1 MAKNAIRTI
10 ESPETPQTPQSPIE
24 RMAALVAH
32 PDSKIDAAGMATLL
46 DAQLKYEA
54 NEARKAYAVAM
65 AAFKENPPK
74 IIKDRTVGYNKVS
87 YSHASLANV
96 TSCINKALSEHGLS
110 ASWVT
115 SQVNGSVNVACKI
128 THILGHSE
136 ETSLSAAPDT
146 SGSKNAIQAIGST
159 VTYLQRYTLLAL
171 TGLATYEDDDG
182 KGSDERPPAVRPPT
196 GEEWGFI
203 DEVCK
208 AITPPDG
215 MCVDRKKVAALC
227 YTATQL
233 YPYHANAVPRV
244 IQWLAEKDR
253 PEIYVPKPKDEFD
266 EHVEGYNA
274 EHTRQHSQPE
284 DPVAREAEA
293 TAAAKFGEENDQ
305 VPCRFLCNACSHEYD
320 EFIKVDQ
327 CPKCLTKDVI
337 DRQKGN

>member
-1 MAKNAIRTI
+1 MAKNEIQKT
-10 ESPETPQTPQSPIE
+10 ESPQSPIE

-171 TGLATYEDDDG
+171 TGLATYDQDDDG
-182 KGSDERPPAVRPPT
+182 KGSGERPPSVRPPT
-196 GEEWGFI
+196 DEEREVI
-203 DEVCK
+203 AEVCK
-208 AITPPDG
+208 AIPAPPG
-215 MCVDRKKVAALC
+215 KRVDAKKVAAIC
-227 YTATQL
+227 WESRQA
-233 YPYHANAVPRV
+233 YPYDMDAVSRV
-244 IQWLAEKDR
+244 AEWLSGMNRPELFIPDNRSDFEKDQGL
-253 PEIYVPKPKDEFD
+253 PGDEDSVP
-266 EHVEGYNA
+266 A
-274 EHTRQHSQPE
+274 T
-284 DPVAREAEA
+284 EAEE
-293 TAAAKFGEENDQ
+293 TAAAKFGKENDQ
-305 VPCRFLCNACSHEYD
+305 VPCRYECNDCNREFD
-320 EFIKVDQ
+320 EPTPSGKCPFCIKDNV
-327 CPKCLTKDVI
+327 K
-337 DRQKGN
+337 DRQKS

>member
-1 MAKNAIRTI
+1 M
-10 ESPETPQTPQSPIE
+10 EQETQIQKTEPPQSPIE

-171 TGLATYEDDDG
+171 TGLATYDQDDDG
-182 KGSDERPPAVRPPT
+182 KGSGERPPSVRPPT
-196 GEEWGFI
+196 DEEREVI
-203 DEVCK
+203 AEVCK
-208 AITPPDG
+208 AIPAPPG
-215 MCVDRKKVAALC
+215 KCVDAKKVAAIC
-227 YTATQL
+227 YESRQA
-233 YPYHANAVPRV
+233 YPYDMDAVPRV
-244 IQWLAEKDR
+244 AKWLSDMDR
-253 PEIYVPKPKDEFD
+253 PELFIPEPKDDFN
-266 EHVEGYNA
+266 EHVEDYNA

-293 TAAAKFGEENDQ
+293 TAAAKFGEENNQ
-305 VPCRFLCNACSHEYD
+305 VPCRFYCNECSHEYGED
-320 EFIKVDQ
+320 ECKKIDQ
-327 CPKCLTKDVI
+327 CPKCLKKNVI
-337 DRQKGN
+337 DRQAN